1 MIVAERF
8 RADESG
14 FAETGASHT
23 KRLLVA
29 MFTLFK
35 EMERTG
41 IEPVTSGLQ
50 SCPRIHSVPL
60 PAGDLAL
67 ESRRGSRAVP

>member
-29 MFTLFK
+29 NVRLVQGNGAYRD
-35 EMERTG
+35 RTG
-41 IEPVTSGLQ
+41 DL
-50 SCPRIHSVPL
+50 RL
-60 PAGDLAL
+60 AKLAL
-67 ESRRGSRAVP
+67 LKNRAVYDKG

>member
-29 MFTLFK
+29 MLGALDAACKQKGGGQRESGDQTFH
-35 EMERTG
+35 G
-41 IEPVTSGLQ
+41 EPSLHGGSDASCREESG
-50 SCPRIHSVPL
+50 
-60 PAGDLAL
+60 
-67 ESRRGSRAVP
+67 

>member
-1 MIVAERF
+1 MIVAERL

-23 KRLLVA
+23 RLLA
-29 MFTLFK
+29 ARFGLFK

-50 SCPRIHSVPL
+50 SR
-60 PAGDLAL
+60 
-67 ESRRGSRAVP
+67 